1 MKPPCVLVLNAG
13 SSSLKFKVFGLE
25 SGLPTLTEGR
35 ITGLGVKPVFNTQDK
50 SDILDLATS
59 PAQGLALILD
69 WLRDKLANFE
79 LQCVGHRIVHGG
91 RAFSEPVTLTPVIVG
106 HLQALVSLAPLHQ
119 PHNLHAIQVLADDYP
134 QLLQIGCFD
143 TGFHTRQSPMFKRYA
158 LPNWLYERGVQRYGF
173 HGLSYEWIAQT
184 ALQDPQLA
192 KARIVAAH
200 LGNGSSLCAIKAGE
214 SVDTTMG
221 MTALDG
227 LPMGTR
233 CGSLDPGVVLFMQRE
248 LNMSAN
254 EIENVISFQ
263 SGLKGLS
270 GISSDVR
277 ELLASQD
284 PAAQWALD
292 FYALMTAQQIARM
305 GVAMGG
311 IDAMVFTGGIGENAQ
326 PVKDRILSHLAW
338 LPPFQVL
345 TIPANEERM
354 IAQHCAKLWNKSK
367 G

>member
-1 MKPPCVLVLNAG
+1 MKTPCILILNAG

-25 SGLPTLTEGR
+25 SDLPVLTEGR
-35 ITGLGVKPVFNTQDK
+35 ITGLGVKPVFNTVDK
-50 SDILDLATS
+50 SVVLDLDTS
-59 PAQGLALILD
+59 QAQGLAFILG
-69 WLRDKLANFE
+69 WLQDQLTDFE
-79 LQCVGHRIVHGG
+79 LECVGHRIVHGG
-91 RAFSEPVTLTPVIVG
+91 RAFSEPVALNPVIVEQ
-106 HLQALVSLAPLHQ
+106 LQALVSLAPLHQ
-119 PHNLHAIQVLADDYP
+119 PHNLHAIKLLADNYP

-143 TGFHTRQSPMFKRYA
+143 TAFHSRQASMFKRYA
-158 LPNWLYERGVQRYGF
+158 LPHWLYERGVQRYGF

-184 ALQDPQLA
+184 ILQDPQLA

-200 LGNGSSLCAIKAGE
+200 LGNGSSLCAIKAGK
-214 SVDTTMG
+214 SIDTTMG

-233 CGSLDPGVVLFMQRE
+233 CGNLDPGVVLHMQRE
-248 LNMSAN
+248 LGMTAI
-254 EIENVISFQ
+254 EIENILSLQ

-292 FYALMTAQQIARM
+292 FYSLMTAQQIARM
-305 GVAMGG
+305 GVALGG
-311 IDAMVFTGGIGENAQ
+311 IDAIVFTGGIGENAQ

-345 TIPANEERM
+345 TIAANEERM
-354 IAQHCAKLWNKSK
+354 IAQHGAKLWNESK